1 MQAESPLWNVQ
12 GERHHRQDISLWHSF
27 SFPHNLHSSPF
38 SQQVSCSVVGESF
51 EECRIHSGDDDVVK
65 DNHPPCVCVCVCCL
79 VPQCHSRA
87 YKCFRNRW
95 PLRLSSCYS
104 NLKACLLEGPWA
116 VTEIQCLVKPPI
128 KVQRWWWPT
137 IEFLSYLDCL
147 FYNLVGFR
155 GSNTWNSTDKA
166 FLPGRWSARQ
176 IDSKSDRKS
185 QIMKF

>member
-1 MQAESPLWNVQ
+1 MSKVNATTDKTFPGDTVSAFHTICIPHRSVSKSVALWWVSPLKNAEST
-12 GERHHRQDISLWHSF
+12 
-27 SFPHNLHSSPF
+27 
-38 SQQVSCSVVGESF
+38 VGMTMWR
-51 EECRIHSGDDDVVK
+51 RIITHL
-65 DNHPPCVCVCVCCL
+65 VCVCVCCL
-79 VPQCHSRA
+79 VPQCHNRA